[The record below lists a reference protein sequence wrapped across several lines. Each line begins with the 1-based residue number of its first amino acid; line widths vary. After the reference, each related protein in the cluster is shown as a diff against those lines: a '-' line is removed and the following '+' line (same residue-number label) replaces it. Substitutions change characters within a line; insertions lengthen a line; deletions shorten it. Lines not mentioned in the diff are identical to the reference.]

1 VADRPRASLA
11 EITAWRL
18 WRQLVG
24 YRAAVVVVAAWGL
37 ALYVGRL
44 AVLSPHVAT
53 RAALLAAAAC
63 LVVARPRWLALA
75 VVPGVFL
82 TRRVPGGS
90 MSFSDGLL
98 IAGCVVPFLVASWRE
113 PLFRRLF
120 FIFAAYEVVLV
131 TTVIA
136 HPSGRAVVEWMHRFL
151 LLGGTVAVGAYLT
164 REGLARRA
172 LRLFVLVTGFV
183 AAAAIVDTLTRGLG
197 PAYPFGLHKN
207 YVGAVTAAA
216 LLLSFAIPQ
225 ELRLGRRVVP
235 PMQVLLLGGLLASQ
249 SRGAEFGLVAGALV
263 VVVLHRGLRWS
274 RAVLVMGPLVFVL
287 AALSVNAEFSA
298 SAHLDSSRARFESF
312 QIRRTAGGEALQLWR
327 ESPLVGQGLR
337 SYLDQNSQLQT
348 SPHNIVY
355 EALVE
360 SGIVGLAAFFLL
372 QGGAVLVLR
381 RAGSNLALAALAL
394 VVANLVHGL
403 FDLYWVA
410 GTLTLTWLVVGMAAG
425 EAAHSSRSQSGPQLE
440 RLQAELS

>member
-1 VADRPRASLA
+1 
-11 EITAWRL
+11 
-18 WRQLVG
+18 
-24 YRAAVVVVAAWGL
+24 
-37 ALYVGRL
+37 
-44 AVLSPHVAT
+44 
-53 RAALLAAAAC
+53 
-63 LVVARPRWLALA
+63 
-75 VVPGVFL
+75 
-82 TRRVPGGS
+82 
-90 MSFSDGLL
+90 
-98 IAGCVVPFLVASWRE
+98 
-113 PLFRRLF
+113 
-120 FIFAAYEVVLV
+120 
-131 TTVIA
+131 
-136 HPSGRAVVEWMHRFL
+136 
-151 LLGGTVAVGAYLT
+151 
-164 REGLARRA
+164 
-172 LRLFVLVTGFV
+172 
-183 AAAAIVDTLTRGLG
+183 
-197 PAYPFGLHKN
+197 
-207 YVGAVTAAA
+207 
-216 LLLSFAIPQ
+216 
-225 ELRLGRRVVP
+225 
-235 PMQVLLLGGLLASQ
+235 
-249 SRGAEFGLVAGALV
+249 
-263 VVVLHRGLRWS
+263 
-274 RAVLVMGPLVFVL
+274 MGPLVFVL